1 MDQAW
6 TAINETGVNLN
17 EGGTGSQLFTRMGS
31 AEDAANSD
39 DGDRW
44 MKEAA
49 EGADDLGGALGD
61 GGTAESTCLIGEW
74 MPLNG
79 DAGDGGVGG
88 DDAIDAL
95 LIKNAGEGFDL
106 RGLKVGSDLDEDG
119 DFFSV
124 LFLKGGLLLF

>member
-6 TAINETGVNLN
+6 TAIHETGVNLN

-74 MPLNG
+74 MPLDG
-79 DAGDGGVGG
+79 DA
-88 DDAIDAL
+88 
-95 LIKNAGEGFDL
+95 
-106 RGLKVGSDLDEDG
+106 
-119 DFFSV
+119 
-124 LFLKGGLLLF
+124 